1 MEIVTQTRPKVKQ
14 GVLARLLNATPEQS
28 RDTGMALVLL
38 CLLLTYFW
46 QLQPLLP
53 LALILLL
60 VTMVWPR
67 AFRPLA
73 GLWFGLAQVMGA
85 VMSNVIL
92 TVLFFVLVTPVGL
105 VRRVLG
111 ADALQLK
118 KWKKGH
124 DSVFAVRGELTHKEE
139 LEATSGFLRDLWA
152 FLRERKKYWLLPIII
167 VLLFFGVLIVLT
179 GGSAIAPFI
188 YTIF

>member
-1 MEIVTQTRPKVKQ
+1 MEIVTQNRPKVNQ
-14 GVLARLLNATPEQS
+14 GGWARLLNATPEQS

-60 VTMVWPR
+60 LTMVWPR

-73 GLWFGLAQVMGA
+73 GLWFGLAQVMGT

-92 TVLFFVLVTPVGL
+92 TVLFFALVTPVGL

-118 KWKKGH
+118 KWKQGR
-124 DSVFAVRGELTHKEE
+124 DSVFAVRGELAHKEE

-152 FLRERKKYWLLPIII
+152 FLRVRKKYWLLPIII